1 MEINNKDGKAKV
13 LAFYLPQFAP
23 TELNDKYYGKG
34 FTEWTN
40 VGKAKPLFKGHY
52 QPKVP
57 ADLGYYD
64 LRVPEIAEQQAELA
78 RKAGVFGFAYWH
90 YWWSGDMELEK
101 AGERMLQTGNPIFPF
116 CFAWA
121 NENWYKKLWSK
132 DKKDDILLKDQQ
144 YPGEADNKA
153 HFDYCLPYFKD
164 KRYITFNGRP
174 VFMIYRPMAY
184 PDVKGF
190 IQQWN
195 KLIKATGIADSFY
208 FVGMIFHTAEYEKLI
223 EMGFDCVTPQHNLRT
238 SYNDDTFGGRIKA
251 RMQNLMG
258 RSGMLRRFD
267 YTEYPQ
273 TVWDVSFDSKEDVAP
288 QLIPNWDNT
297 PRAGRRGLLYD
308 NATPEIFGMAA
319 QKVMRGVK
327 AKKNKLVF
335 LKSWNEWAEGNYME
349 PDLKYGHGFIDALA
363 KAVRENI

>member
-1 MEINNKDGKAKV
+1 MDLNVDSLAKV

-40 VGKAKPLFKGHY
+40 VGKAKPLFRGHY

-64 LRVPEIAEQQAELA
+64 LRIPETAKMQAAYA
-78 RKAGVFGFAYWH
+78 RRAGVFGFAYWH
-90 YWWSGDMELEK
+90 YWWSGDMELHE
-101 AGERMLQTGNPIFPF
+101 AAERMLASGEPDFPF

-132 DKKDDILLKDQQ
+132 DMKDDILLKDQK

-153 HFDYCLPYFKD
+153 HFDYCLPFFKD
-164 KRYITFNGRP
+164 KWYITFDGRP
-174 VFMIYRPMAY
+174 VFMIYRPMEF
-184 PDVKGF
+184 PEVKQF

-195 KLIKATGIADSFY
+195 EWIKQSGVADSFY
-208 FVGMIFHTAEYEKLI
+208 FVGMMFHTNEYDQLI
-223 EMGFDCVTPQHNLRT
+223 QSGFDCVTPQHNLRT
-238 SYNDDTFGGRIKA
+238 SYNDASFAGRLKA
-251 RMQNLMG
+251 YWQSLVG
-258 RSGMLRRFD
+258 KSGMLRRFD
-267 YTEYPQ
+267 YSEYPS
-273 TVWDVSFDSKEDVAP
+273 TVWDDSFDSREDVAP

-308 NATPEIFGMAA
+308 NATPENFGLAA
-319 QKVMRGVK
+319 EKVMKGVSK
-327 AKKNKLVF
+327 KKNKLVF

-349 PDLKYGHGFIDALA
+349 PDLKYGCGYIDALG
-363 KAVRENI
+363 KAVRSNE